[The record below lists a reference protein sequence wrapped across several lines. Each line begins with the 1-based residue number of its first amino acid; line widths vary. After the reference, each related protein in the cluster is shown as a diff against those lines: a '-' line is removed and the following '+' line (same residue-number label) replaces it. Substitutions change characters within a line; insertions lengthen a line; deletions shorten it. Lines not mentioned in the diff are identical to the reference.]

1 MRKVALTKL
10 FGHFGDFLIIKEL
23 GNGSFST
30 VYLVRREKDNKLY
43 AIKKIKLGNLT

>member
-1 MRKVALTKL
+1 MENTKIN
-10 FGHFGDFLIIKEL
+10 DFLIIKEL